1 MTEYLLETRA
11 LSKSFKKTEAV
22 KKLNL
27 RVRKN
32 TIYSLLGPNG
42 AGKSTPQNDDRHA
55 AAHRRRDYF

>member
-27 RVRKN
+27 RVRKIRF
-32 TIYSLLGPNG
+32 TVFWAPMERASPPPS
-42 AGKSTPQNDDRHA
+42 K
-55 AAHRRRDYF
+55 